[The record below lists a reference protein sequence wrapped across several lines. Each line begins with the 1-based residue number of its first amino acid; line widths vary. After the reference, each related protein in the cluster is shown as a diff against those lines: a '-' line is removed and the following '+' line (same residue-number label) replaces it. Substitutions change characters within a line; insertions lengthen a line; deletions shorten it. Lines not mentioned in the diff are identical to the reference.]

1 MAFGQGVHF
10 CVGAVVARTEAF
22 VAIGTVIRRLKDM
35 RLREAVPS
43 WDVTKRNSRVLNA
56 LPILFSRP

>member
-1 MAFGQGVHF
+1 
-10 CVGAVVARTEAF
+10 VARTEAF